1 MKQLIFIFLIFFVAL
16 KISAQG
22 IKEVRKPN
30 VIFIAIDD
38 LKPTIGAFGDEFA
51 ETPIL
56 DKLAKKATIFTNN
69 HTQQAVCGPSRA
81 SLLTGKRPDYTKVR
95 DLKTKMRDINPN
107 IVTIPQYFKESGY
120 ITAGVGKIYDPRCVD
135 KFRDK
140 PSWSLP
146 FIKEANLNYPQDY
159 GEPALGYYQ
168 NKEIKKQITILRKEG
183 EDKGVSNTNKYV
195 RDRYKPPFEISN
207 APDEAYT
214 DGAITVSALSL
225 LDEVS
230 KDSNKPFFLA
240 VGFKRP
246 HLPFVASKKYWD
258 LYHEDAIQ
266 LAAFQKKSKNSTDLA
281 YHNSGEMRSYQ
292 SPEVEYKLNE
302 KNLLEMDE
310 ALQKKLIHGY
320 YACVSF
326 VDNQIGKILKKLKEK
341 EFR

>member
-1 MKQLIFIFLIFFVAL
+1 MKQLIFMFLIFFVTV
-16 KISAQG
+16 KISAEG
-22 IKEVRKPN
+22 VKEVRKPN
-30 VIFIAIDD
+30 IIFIAIDD

-107 IVTIPQYFKESGY
+107 ILTIPQYFKENGY

-168 NKEIKKQITILRKEG
+168 NKEIKKQITIGKGNLEKEMLHLLVKLG
-183 EDKGVSNTNKYV
+183 YKGPFGVLGHVNNEDV
-195 RDRYKPPFEISN
+195 
-207 APDEAYT
+207 
-214 DGAITVSALSL
+214 ALTL
-225 LDEVS
+225 
-230 KDSNKPFFLA
+230 K
-240 VGFKRP
+240 
-246 HLPFVASKKYWD
+246 
-258 LYHEDAIQ
+258 
-266 LAAFQKKSKNSTDLA
+266 
-281 YHNSGEMRSYQ
+281 
-292 SPEVEYKLNE
+292 
-302 KNLLEMDE
+302 KNLKGLE
-310 ALQKKLIHGY
+310 ALFLSNY
-320 YACVSF
+320 
-326 VDNQIGKILKKLKEK
+326 
-341 EFR
+341 